1 MPTRRKSAEAIRSQQ
16 TRFLV
21 FFGVIAALVL
31 LDFAAEDTKPA
42 LYGTHLLFCPL
53 AA

>member
-1 MPTRRKSAEAIRSQQ
+1 MPMRRKSAEAIRAQQ

-21 FFGVIAALVL
+21 FFGAIVALVVL
-31 LDFAAEDTKPA
+31 TVAAGDTGPA
-42 LYGTHLLFCPL
+42 HYGTRLLFCPL

>member
-1 MPTRRKSAEAIRSQQ
+1 MPTRRKSAEVIRSQQ
-16 TRFLV
+16 TRFLA
-21 FFGVIAALVL
+21 FFGAVVVLVL
-31 LDFAAEDTKPA
+31 LGFAAGDTKPA

>member
-1 MPTRRKSAEAIRSQQ
+1 MRTRRKSAEAIRSQQ
-16 TRFLV
+16 TRFLA
-21 FFGVIAALVL
+21 FFGSTVALVL
-31 LDFAAEDTKPA
+31 LGFAAGDTKPA

>member
-16 TRFLV
+16 TRFLA
-21 FFGVIAALVL
+21 FFGAVVALVL
-31 LDFAAEDTKPA
+31 LGFAAGDTKLA
-42 LYGTHLLFCPL
+42 LYGTRLLFCPL

>member
-16 TRFLV
+16 TRFLA
-21 FFGVIAALVL
+21 FFGSIVALVL
-31 LDFAAEDTKPA
+31 LGFAAGDTKPA
-42 LYGTHLLFCPL
+42 HYGTRLLFCPL

>member
-1 MPTRRKSAEAIRSQQ
+1 MRTRRKSAEAIRSQQ
-16 TRFLV
+16 TRFLA
-21 FFGVIAALVL
+21 FFGAVVALVVL
-31 LDFAAEDTKPA
+31 TVAAGDTKPA